1 MRIDNFA
8 VAMNAQYFKVEQEK
22 VEVDIST
29 SDKEFQSTQASQ
41 VSELSKDTQV
51 TQDRYDELSV
61 ELSKVLLKN
70 IKAESKLSY
79 QDTMNL
85 SYEYTEMQ
93 SLNFQVQAYLQTEE
107 KEIALS
113 LDVSLSRSFTQ
124 MLNISIEDTGILK
137 EPLVLSLDGTMPTLS
152 SNTFSFD
159 IDSDGEKYQVSKLGE
174 GNGFLAL
181 DKNNNGII
189 DNGNELFGT
198 KSGDGFA
205 DLTVYDDDKNGWIDE
220 NDAIFDKL
228 QIWQKT
234 DTEDKLIGLGEVGIG
249 AIFLGRTDTP
259 FSLKS
264 ESNERLGEMLA
275 SGLFVYE
282 NGKAGVI
289 SQIDLIVNPETKDN
303 LTKVNNLQKNL
314 ASQNLNDTY
323 KENNEELKSEENGD
337 KRIEKIQ
344 KQIRTL
350 EAKLSSAKDDDKPA
364 LQTQIGVMF
373 SQMMSILAEDFT

>member
-1 MRIDNFA
+1 
-8 VAMNAQYFKVEQEK
+8 
-22 VEVDIST
+22 
-29 SDKEFQSTQASQ
+29 
-41 VSELSKDTQV
+41 
-51 TQDRYDELSV
+51 
-61 ELSKVLLKN
+61 
-70 IKAESKLSY
+70 
-79 QDTMNL
+79 
-85 SYEYTEMQ
+85 MQ
-93 SLNFQVQAYLQTEE
+93 SLNFQIQAYLQTDE